1 MDRLEV
7 TYTDENRVELGMI
20 DSFSLD
26 LAYGSDE
33 NDFEL
38 TVPIGFTLPR
48 KSLVYIDGTEWGGVV
63 RGCRISTLGEEP
75 TNTITGQT
83 WHGILA
89 ESCIIPDAG
98 SDHYRSSGE
107 ANAAIRA
114 ILARQGLDDLF
125 DASGEDSGI
134 MVEHEHDRFADAYA
148 SIRKMLRKSGAKL
161 KIAKEP
167 GRKPTLYAVE
177 IGSYVDDGSAGRL
190 AYEMRD
196 DMPYNHIIGLGNG
209 EMQDRAVVHLFAD
222 ADGVVSETQTL
233 FGLDERQYVYELS
246 SNDDE
251 NLREECRKK
260 LEKMQNV
267 RSIDIR
273 LNDGE
278 SYDVGDI
285 VGIVDDDSGK
295 SVMTD
300 VTKVIVKVDDRGTV
314 SVSNEIGE
322 VRASG
327 SSQGRYSSGST
338 GLAYKG
344 GPGIGIVGAVISADV
359 TDEKLAAVEAKA
371 DSAGKVAAAAVKRV
385 KGSAPIVAEESGG
398 TVSVS
403 HAASGVAGGSYGP
416 ASDSSPSWGD
426 TVTVG
431 SRLVIDGAGHVKD
444 AAGRKLVMP
453 SSTATQ
459 STKGLMSA
467 ADKQRVDAYPWDA
480 ISGKPATF
488 VPAAHNHDDRYY
500 SEAEMDTKL
509 AGKSDTS
516 HVHAWD
522 AITGKPASFP
532 AASHTH
538 DDRYYTETEINTKL
552 AAKSDTA
559 HTHAWSGITGKP
571 ASYPPSTHN
580 HDAAYAA
587 KSHTH
592 QWADVT
598 GKPASF
604 PPSAH
609 THAWADVSGKPTSF
623 PPSSHSHGN
632 MAGATTA
639 AAGKAGFVP
648 APSAGAATRYL
659 RSDGTWQT
667 PPDTNTVYTHPTT
680 PGNRHVPAGGSSGQ
694 ILRWGAD
701 GTAVWGADNNTTYAA
716 MAGATASS
724 AGKAGLVPAPAAGN
738 QASFLRG
745 DGAWAVP
752 AAGVPAAH
760 SHSAADIASG
770 ALAIARGGTG
780 ASNRKGA
787 FDGLSFLG
795 ENPIKTAA
803 GDTVGAWTSLGS
815 GYAWYSVAGQLSGQ
829 PSQYGFL
836 VSYVRGG
843 DVWQLWHPQSS
854 GDLYV
859 RSGNGSGWAHGW
871 RKSALEAYPVG
882 AVYLSFSATSP
893 ASLFGGTWVQI
904 SGAFLRAA
912 NDTGTGG
919 SNTHTLTVAQAP
931 KSQAYSSVNI
941 NGDAGFN
948 QMLYTGAFTQGS
960 GYVYFRLT
968 YMGGGAAHNNMPYY
982 QDVYAWRRTA

>member
-20 DSFSLD
+20 DSYSLD

-33 NDFEL
+33 NEFDL
-38 TVPIGFTLPR
+38 TVPIDFTLPR

-75 TNTITGQT
+75 TSTITGQT
-83 WHGILA
+83 WHGVLA

-209 EMQDRAVVHLFAD
+209 EMQDRAVVHLYAD

-246 SNDDE
+246 NNDED
-251 NLREECRKK
+251 NLREEGKKK
-260 LEKMQNV
+260 LEELQSTDSV
-267 RSIDIR
+267 DLR
-273 LNDGE
+273 LPDDE

-285 VGIVDDDSGK
+285 VGVVNDDTGV
-295 SVMTD
+295 SVMAD
-300 VTKVIVKVDDRGTV
+300 VAKVIVKVDENGNL
-314 SVSNEIGE
+314 SVSNEVGE
-322 VRASG
+322 VKSSG
-327 SSQGRYSSGST
+327 SMQGGYSSGST

-359 TDEKLAAVEAKA
+359 TEEKLAAVEAKA

-385 KGSAPIVAEESGG
+385 KGSAPIVTEESGG

-431 SRLVIDGAGHVKD
+431 SRLVIDGAGHIKD
-444 AAGRKLVMP
+444 AAGRKLVLP

-459 STKGLMSA
+459 SAKGLMSA

-480 ISGKPATF
+480 IIGKPATF
-488 VPAAHNHDDRYY
+488 APAAHSHDDRYY
-500 SEAEMDTKL
+500 TEAEMNTKL
-509 AGKSDTS
+509 AGKSDAS

-552 AAKSDTA
+552 AGKSDTA

-623 PPSSHSHGN
+623 TPSAHAHDWTSITGKPASFPPSSHSHDWS
-632 MAGATTA
+632 ALT
-639 AAGKAGFVP
+639 GKP
-648 APSAGAATRYL
+648 ASFPPS
-659 RSDGTWQT
+659 SHSHS
-667 PPDTNTVYTHPTT
+667 V
-680 PGNRHVPAGGSSGQ
+680 
-694 ILRWGAD
+694 
-701 GTAVWGADNNTTYAA
+701 
-716 MAGATASS
+716 ATASAAGFMS
-724 AGKAGLVPAPAAGN
+724 PDDKKAIDALKTGAVTGVKGNAEAAYRTGNVNLTAANVGALPTAGGTLDAAAQVKRVGRSMSWMNGRDGALIRQTSYTGYNPMWSAKTTNGSWEMGPYTNNNLYLNYITDASYNAGSNSPTAQIVFGPDGSVSAPGLTVAGKTL
-738 QASFLRG
+738 LDR
-745 DGAWAVP
+745 
-752 AAGVPAAH
+752 
-760 SHSAADIASG
+760 
-770 ALAIARGGTG
+770 T
-780 ASNRKGA
+780 
-787 FDGLSFLG
+787 
-795 ENPIKTAA
+795 
-803 GDTVGAWTSLGS
+803 
-815 GYAWYSVAGQLSGQ
+815 
-829 PSQYGFL
+829 
-836 VSYVRGG
+836 
-843 DVWQLWHPQSS
+843 
-854 GDLYV
+854 
-859 RSGNGSGWAHGW
+859 
-871 RKSALEAYPVG
+871 YPVG

-893 ASLFGGTWVQI
+893 ASLFGGTWAQI
-904 SGAFLRAA
+904 TGRFLRAA

-919 SNTHTLTVAQAP
+919 SDAHTLTAAQMPGHHHGVIREQDGDWAGYWQSNASGGGLWWIVSNGTP
-931 KSQAYSSVNI
+931 GANRGLKTTSV
-941 NGDAGFN
+941 
-948 QMLYTGAFTQGS
+948 GS
-960 GYVYFRLT
+960 GQS
-968 YMGGGAAHNNMPYY
+968 HNNMPAY